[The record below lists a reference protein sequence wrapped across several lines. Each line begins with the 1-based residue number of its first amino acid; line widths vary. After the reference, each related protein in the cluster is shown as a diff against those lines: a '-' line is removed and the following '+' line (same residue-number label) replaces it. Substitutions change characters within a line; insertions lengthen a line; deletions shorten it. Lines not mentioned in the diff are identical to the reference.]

1 MSVKIEV
8 IKVVIVVDEEI
19 LLLERERV
27 SKDRQVIRVGKRFLN
42 DLRDEVI
49 GTGRIRRGRFKIFA
63 NARDISMDKFLVVKE
78 VLNKRCLRGGGV
90 EGVSDCK
97 EIVDRERR
105 DSFFEMLNKEISEFN
120 EFERFSR
127 KRFLRGE
134 FSGDLCGNL

>member
-27 SKDRQVIRVGKRFLN
+27 SGDRQVIRLDKRLVN

-49 GTGRIRRGRFKIFA
+49 VRGRFRRGRFKIFA

-78 VLNKRCLRGGGV
+78 VLNKRCLRGGRV
-90 EGVSDCK
+90 EGA
-97 EIVDRERR
+97 
-105 DSFFEMLNKEISEFN
+105 SE
-120 EFERFSR
+120 
-127 KRFLRGE
+127 
-134 FSGDLCGNL
+134 